1 MKNNQNKVMT
11 MIACLV
17 LAAAFIAAAVIL
29 VTRPADNGEQ
39 VTIPAETETVTEEAA
54 EAEETAEAQE
64 EEAAAEAE
72 AVPAEEET
80 LTALEK
86 IRKEGKL
93 VIAMEGAWQPWT
105 YHDESGALTGFDVEV
120 GALIAEGL
128 GVTPEYKETAW
139 DGILAGVDSGRF
151 DIACNGVGYTGKRA
165 ESYNFSTPYVYTEMV
180 LVVRADNEE
189 IKTLDDLK
197 GKKTANSPNSTY
209 AMRSEAAGAEV
220 VYVDTLGETMELLQ
234 QGRVEATL
242 NAKDS
247 VDAYLA
253 EHPEAQIKVV
263 LNVAGEPVA
272 IPMQKGERTETL
284 VAEINRILEEARQN
298 GKLAELSNKYF
309 GRDLTKEE

>member
-1 MKNNQNKVMT
+1 MKKNT
-11 MIACLV
+11 LIAIICLV
-17 LAAAFIAAAVIL
+17 LVAAIGIGAYLLNSQGAKK
-29 VTRPADNGEQ
+29 TE
-39 VTIPAETETVTEEAA
+39 ETVENAVTEAA
-54 EAEETAEAQE
+54 EEEKD
-64 EEAAAEAE
+64 
-72 AVPAEEET
+72 
-80 LTALEK
+80 ALAR
-86 IRKEGKL
+86 IRESGKL

-128 GVTPEYKETAW
+128 GVTPEYQETAW

-151 DIACNGVGYTGKRA
+151 DIACNGVGYTEKRA

-180 LVVRADNEE
+180 LVVRADNED
-189 IKTLDDLK
+189 IKSLDDLK

-220 VYVDTLGETMELLQ
+220 VYVDTLGETMEMLQ

-263 LNVAGEPVA
+263 MSVAGEPVA
-272 IPMQKGERTETL
+272 IPMQKGEGTATL
-284 VAEINRILEEARQN
+284 VEEINRILEEARQN
-298 GKLAELSNKYF
+298 GKLAELSSKYF